1 MYLKYHFNHTSDT
14 YFARFVADDGV
25 SGTGYWAETI
35 DPAKSPGL
43 VDSSMPHE
51 LINTALN
58 TFTFRKIT
66 WTDRLVGDDNTNS
79 HPSFVG
85 AKIQQSFFHSNR
97 LGFLANDNVSMSQSG
112 QFHNFYYTS
121 AQTATDADPVDLSSS
136 TIRPA
141 ALHGVVPTAQGLVLF
156 SKSQQFLMRGV
167 DGILTP
173 SSATISTISNY
184 EMDTNVDPVNMGNTL
199 NFISKTPSYT
209 RIFGMITRGQNEN
222 PEVVDVGRVVNEWVP
237 ATVDTFIASP
247 QNQFLALS
255 GQSSDKVYFYRTYS
269 QGEQNII
276 EAWFNW
282 EMMGNVQTIAVD
294 QDDMYAVTKQA
305 NQFTISKGSL
315 SQSPEDAIIV
325 NNVGTKINPCIDL
338 FATASYVGWDST
350 NEISKCYIPWNNV
363 TGLTPVL
370 IIKGSTA

>member
-1 MYLKYHFNHTSDT
+1 
-14 YFARFVADDGV
+14 
-25 SGTGYWAETI
+25 
-35 DPAKSPGL
+35 
-43 VDSSMPHE
+43 MPHE

-269 QGEQNII
+269 QGEQKII
-276 EAWFNW
+276 
-282 EMMGNVQTIAVD
+282 
-294 QDDMYAVTKQA
+294 
-305 NQFTISKGSL
+305 
-315 SQSPEDAIIV
+315 
-325 NNVGTKINPCIDL
+325 
-338 FATASYVGWDST
+338 
-350 NEISKCYIPWNNV
+350 
-363 TGLTPVL
+363 
-370 IIKGSTA
+370 